1 MDSASV
7 DSVQF
12 WGGQYM
18 GRHGVYAWD
27 VQADSMVS
35 CQGGCNVIMVSLG
48 LNVHFLILILTEIN
62 CVT

>member
-1 MDSASV
+1 
-7 DSVQF
+7 
-12 WGGQYM
+12 M

-35 CQGGCNVIMVSLG
+35 CQGGCNVIMDSLG